1 MDYYISETPLRL
13 REFGRNI
20 QAMVEYAKTIED
32 KEARTR
38 VANEIIR
45 IMSNLKPSIKD
56 IPDYKQKLWDAIFM
70 ISDYDFDVEAPFDMP
85 LPPEK
90 RPKDTEHMPYYDGR
104 PRYRQYGWNVQLMVH
119 KAIDMQEGPAR
130 TAYLNQIA
138 NAMRQ
143 FLRTGDR
150 ESTPEEIIADQMK
163 EMSKGRLVID
173 PNELT
178 ITRQASSHHHHSNH
192 HHSSSNGKSRN
203 NKRGNNRGGGKR
215 RRKN

>member
-1 MDYYISETPLRL
+1 MDYYISDTPLRL

-32 KEARTR
+32 KDQRTR

-45 IMSNLKPSIKD
+45 IMSNLKPAIKEV
-56 IPDYKQKLWDAIFM
+56 PDFKQKLWDAIFM

-85 LPPEK
+85 LPPEN
-90 RPKDTEHMPYYDGR
+90 RPKDKEHMPYYKAK
-104 PRYRQYGWNVQLMVH
+104 PRYKQYGVNVQLMVH
-119 KAIDMQEGPAR
+119 KAVAMEDSPEK
-130 TAYLNQIA
+130 TAYLNLIA

-150 ESTPEEIIADQMK
+150 DSTPEEIIAGQME
-163 EMSKGRLVID
+163 EMSGGKLKVD
-173 PNELT
+173 PLGLT
-178 ITRQASSHHHHSNH
+178 ITRQHHHHHNH
-192 HHSSSNGKSRN
+192 KNNGSSNGKSRG
-203 NKRGNNRGGGKR
+203 KGRGGNNRGGGKR